1 MKTGPITVNIVLLA
15 RNNRTILIQHPILS
29 HFQAIKRFK
38 PDQIFKI
45 FGFPGISPGF
55 SYFSTVGIFS
65 VPFRND
71 PIVLIWDNFMVF
83 LPQAFYNLWKMF
95 HQFIFQSLTDCRRPQ
110 TDDRHGHIFRPR
122 TDLWNYTRTVHESI
136 IQFSESQNIWK
147 NILHDYFF
155 IWIRRQCNC
164 FMRSWL
170 FAKVGF
176 QIGAEFVER

>member
-1 MKTGPITVNIVLLA
+1 MIPTVAFLVLRYYQCHISAQETKRFKNREPKLEVHGSLFTETGPITVNIVLLA

-71 PIVLIWDNFMVF
+71 PIVLI
-83 LPQAFYNLWKMF
+83 
-95 HQFIFQSLTDCRRPQ
+95 
-110 TDDRHGHIFRPR
+110 
-122 TDLWNYTRTVHESI
+122 
-136 IQFSESQNIWK
+136 
-147 NILHDYFF
+147 
-155 IWIRRQCNC
+155 
-164 FMRSWL
+164 
-170 FAKVGF
+170 
-176 QIGAEFVER
+176 